1 MGSRSSFDVDNPR
14 ALTDLFKEFE
24 DPERMESALRKGAAE
39 AATIFKRE
47 IVLRAPVRHG
57 YLRNSVSV
65 AHVPEESVKG
75 KVATY
80 ETVFVG
86 TAPNQPNGKPGM
98 RNSDVA
104 RWDEFGTS
112 KQAAEPFVRPSFD
125 AKKEEAAE
133 ACAEKILEVLTDGGQ
148 NS

>member
-1 MGSRSSFDVDNPR
+1 VAGKSSFDVDNPT
-14 ALTDLFKEFE
+14 ALTDLFKELE

-39 AATIFKRE
+39 AATVFKRE

-57 YLRNSVSV
+57 YLRDSASVV
-65 AHVPEESVKG
+65 YVPEESLKG
-75 KVATY
+75 KVAVY

-86 TAPNQPNGKPGM
+86 TAPKQPNGKPGM

-112 KQAAEPFVRPSFD
+112 KQAAEPFVRPAFD
-125 AKKEEAAE
+125 AKKEDAAT
-133 ACAEKILEVLTDGGQ
+133 ACANKILEVLTDGGQ